1 MDIDE
6 VKLCARLCL
15 TATALCDH
23 AHLYIL
29 KAEAEFH
36 EHETDKFLDELVEV
50 QIEKEVSDYW
60 NRVDDALAYSGCD

>member
-6 VKLCARLCL
+6 VKFCVRLCL

-36 EHETDKFLDELVEV
+36 EHETDEFLDELVEV

-60 NRVDDALAYSGCD
+60 NRVYNALVYSDSD